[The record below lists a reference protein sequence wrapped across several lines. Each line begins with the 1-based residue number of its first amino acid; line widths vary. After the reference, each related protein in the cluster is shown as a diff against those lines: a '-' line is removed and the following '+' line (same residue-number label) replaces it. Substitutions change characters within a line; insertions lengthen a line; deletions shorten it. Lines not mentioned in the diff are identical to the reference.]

1 MSRILHVGLTG
12 GIASGKSAV
21 SQRLAEHGA
30 IIIDADQLAREVVEV
45 GTEGLAEVIAEFG
58 QDVVGED
65 SSLDR
70 TALGNVIFDDD
81 DARGRLNAI
90 IHPRVREAAA
100 RLRDAAPEGSVVVED
115 IPLLVETGQQDRF
128 DVLVVVEAP
137 EEERLRR
144 MGEERGMDRSEAES
158 RMSAQT
164 TDRERAAAA
173 DVVLDNS
180 GTLEELHAQTDRL
193 WTELR
198 TQIR

>member
-30 IIIDADQLAREVVEV
+30 VIIDADELAREVVEV
-45 GTEGLAEVIAEFG
+45 GTEGLAEVVAEFG
-58 QDVVGED
+58 PNVVAAD

-70 TALGNVIFDDD
+70 AALGQVIFDDD
-81 DARGRLNAI
+81 EARGRLNAI

-100 RLRDAAPEGSVVVED
+100 RLREAAPDGSVVVED

-128 DVLVVVEAP
+128 DVLVVVQAP
-137 EEERLRR
+137 EDERVRR
-144 MGEERGMDRSEAES
+144 MSEDRGMDRSEAES
-158 RMSAQT
+158 RIRAQT
-164 TDRERAAAA
+164 TDWKRAAAA

-193 WTELR
+193 WTKLR